1 MDSQK
6 TQPKRLP
13 IKVEPIA
20 STEDFGRFFDIAANA
35 FARQAKDNVWMTLH
49 PGWDTPE
56 GRENAIS
63 GNIKRWSSI
72 TKDRNGNPNTIF
84 LKATVP
90 RLDDSGKEDIAGVA
104 IWAQASMVD
113 GYGDAPTNDID
124 KVMDVK
130 ALYPGNATEQE
141 YLRQL
146 LRSFH
151 ARRVEIANEIASSS
165 SPALMILDLCAVDP
179 TFQRL
184 GVATKL
190 VQWGLDEAKRRGG
203 MEATLEASSMGRH
216 VYKKL
221 GFRQEGGELQFQV
234 DEQFEHRDRPSVVFM
249 RTGRP
254 VV

>member
-1 MDSQK
+1 
-6 TQPKRLP
+6 
-13 IKVEPIA
+13 
-20 STEDFGRFFDIAANA
+20 
-35 FARQAKDNVWMTLH
+35 
-49 PGWDTPE
+49 
-56 GRENAIS
+56 
-63 GNIKRWSSI
+63 
-72 TKDRNGNPNTIF
+72 
-84 LKATVP
+84 
-90 RLDDSGKEDIAGVA
+90 
-104 IWAQASMVD
+104 MVD

-203 MEATLEASSMGRH
+203 MEATLEASSMG
-216 VYKKL
+216 KACL
-221 GFRQEGGELQFQV
+221 
-234 DEQFEHRDRPSVVFM
+234 
-249 RTGRP
+249 
-254 VV
+254 